1 MAKRKGSSTSS
12 PRARKKSDK
21 KKGSK
26 AKISERGAA
35 AADEKEFWQL
45 RCEVYPLLGEL
56 DKLSEQQRKLKHK
69 LKREL
74 KQEELKVK
82 QKKFNSLWLKHNSV
96 KAGLSREARRL
107 IEGKE
112 RWNQME
118 RERRAKELKRK
129 LKRKL
134 DEQLR
139 QLRREE
145 GQLQRKLLP
154 KSNRLKELCSSR
166 EAENTQRLLDKLPL
180 DVWEKILDENDLFP
194 LALSCRYFRQ
204 VQKDLVART
213 GQNGSESGKPG
224 LTLRTTFIEF
234 YEEKNFHRKIQPV
247 SADYLRFCIKEDER
261 RIVEDERRIVWYIKM
276 LAAFQ
281 GHLPVLQELLADSS
295 YLDDFFTH
303 AAGGPSSSQ
312 SLHLLLVSASDLF
325 LAFSSSQR
333 AEAKWKH

>member
-1 MAKRKGSSTSS
+1 MAKGKGSSTSS

-56 DKLSEQQRKLKHK
+56 DKLSEQQRKLKQGLKDEK
-69 LKREL
+69 LKVECSMLR
-74 KQEELKVK
+74 
-82 QKKFNSLWLKHNSV
+82 HNLQRP
-96 KAGLSREARRL
+96 GLSREARRL

-134 DEQLR
+134 DKQLR

-204 VQKDLVART
+204 KQKDLVART

-312 SLHLLLVSASDLF
+312 SLHLLL
-325 LAFSSSQR
+325 
-333 AEAKWKH
+333 

>member
-1 MAKRKGSSTSS
+1 MAKGKGSSTSS

-56 DKLSEQQRKLKHK
+56 DKLSEQ
-69 LKREL
+69 
-74 KQEELKVK
+74 
-82 QKKFNSLWLKHNSV
+82 
-96 KAGLSREARRL
+96 
-107 IEGKE
+107 
-112 RWNQME
+112 
-118 RERRAKELKRK
+118 KRK
-129 LKRKL
+129 LN
-134 DEQLR
+134 EQLR

-194 LALSCRYFRQ
+194 LALSCRSFRQ
-204 VQKDLVART
+204 KQKDLVART

-234 YEEKNFHRKIQPV
+234 YEEK
-247 SADYLRFCIKEDER
+247 
-261 RIVEDERRIVWYIKM
+261 
-276 LAAFQ
+276 
-281 GHLPVLQELLADSS
+281 
-295 YLDDFFTH
+295 
-303 AAGGPSSSQ
+303 
-312 SLHLLLVSASDLF
+312 
-325 LAFSSSQR
+325 
-333 AEAKWKH
+333 

>member
-1 MAKRKGSSTSS
+1 MAKRKGPSTSR
-12 PRARKKSDK
+12 PRARN
-21 KKGSK
+21 K
-26 AKISERGAA
+26 AAKEGTEARTSEGGGVV
-35 AADEKEFWQL
+35 DECDQL
-45 RCEVYPLLGEL
+45 RSEVRALGGERA
-56 DKLSEQQRKLKHK
+56 KLSGKELELEEEKRRLEEQKRTLEEQE
-69 LKREL
+69 REL
-74 KQEELKVK
+74 QVQRRRVEEL
-82 QKKFNSLWLKHNSV
+82 QRY
-96 KAGLSREARRL
+96 AG
-107 IEGKE
+107 
-112 RWNQME
+112 
-118 RERRAKELKRK
+118 
-129 LKRKL
+129 
-134 DEQLR
+134 EQLQPVR
-139 QLRREE
+139 LEVQQVQRSL
-145 GQLQRKLLP
+145 LQKE
-154 KSNRLKELCSSR
+154 SRLKDMCSTR
-166 EAENTQRLLDKLPL
+166 EAENAKLLDKLPL
-180 DVWEKILDENDLFP
+180 DVWEKIVDENDLFP

-204 VQKDLVART
+204 KQKDLVART

-247 SADYLRFCIKEDER
+247 SSDYLRFCIKEDER